1 MPTPEINIF
10 RDQAQVADAFAL
22 FLAMASRRRPR
33 TTIALSGGSTPQ
45 LLFRRLAEDYAD
57 RIDWSTLH
65 LFWGDER
72 CVPPDHEDSN
82 YGMTKRLLLDRV
94 DIPAANVHR
103 IRGEDDPRREA
114 HRYSAEIMEHVPEEQ
129 GLPAFDIVLL
139 GLGEDGHTASI
150 FPDQRSLL
158 TVEAVAVPAR
168 HPETGQQRISLS
180 GPVINNG
187 RHIAFL
193 VTGAGKA
200 DRVREI
206 LLQEGKWQEF
216 PAAHIEAR
224 NGRLLWFLDQAA
236 ARGLPEQGLPGGRT
250 T

>member
-1 MPTPEINIF
+1 MPKPEINIL
-10 RDQAQVADAFAL
+10 RDQGQVADAFAL
-22 FLAMASRRRPR
+22 FLALTIRQRPR

-45 LLFRRLAEDYAD
+45 LLFRRLAEDYAG
-57 RIDWSTLH
+57 RIDWSGVH

-72 CVPPDHEDSN
+72 CVPPGHEDSN

-103 IRGEDDPRREA
+103 IRGEADPREEA
-114 HRYSAEIMEHVPEEQ
+114 HRYSAEIMERVPEEK

-139 GLGEDGHTASI
+139 GLGDDGHTASI
-150 FPDQRSLL
+150 FPDQLSLL
-158 TVEAVAVPAR
+158 AVEAVAVTAR
-168 HPETGQQRISLS
+168 HPGTGQQRISLS

-200 DRVREI
+200 GRVREV
-206 LLQEGKWQEF
+206 LQHEGAWQGY
-216 PAAHIEAR
+216 PAAHVEAR
-224 NGRLLWFLDQAA
+224 NGRLLWFIDRAA
-236 ARGLPEQGLPGGRT
+236 ARGLPEAELPGSAT
-250 T
+250 